1 MEDLISTVL
10 GVLIATF
17 GATISVFIATQVFRL
32 IGKIKQEV
40 IKQAVYQAVL
50 WASGKFSEKQNKQK
64 FNAVMEKLQK
74 KFKWL
79 PADQIE
85 ELIEATIEEIKRTMP
100 KKLK

>member
-10 GVLIATF
+10 GVLITTF
-17 GATISVFIATQVFRL
+17 GAAISVFIATQVFIL

-40 IKQAVYQAVL
+40 VKQAVYQAVL

-64 FNAVMEKLQK
+64 FNAVMTKLQN